1 MVVDLIWL
9 RQVRFWF
16 KVGQTEVR
24 GLLGNKLKLD
34 PNLLRDRYERE
45 QRPDLS
51 NEHRHDLTLKLWM
64 DLFSPQAPSPNEHQ
78 N

>member
-1 MVVDLIWL
+1 MDYLA
-9 RQVRFWF
+9 
-16 KVGQTEVR
+16 
-24 GLLGNKLKLD
+24 NKLKLD

-45 QRPDLS
+45 QRPNLS
-51 NEHRHDLTLKLWM
+51 NEHRYDLTLKLWM